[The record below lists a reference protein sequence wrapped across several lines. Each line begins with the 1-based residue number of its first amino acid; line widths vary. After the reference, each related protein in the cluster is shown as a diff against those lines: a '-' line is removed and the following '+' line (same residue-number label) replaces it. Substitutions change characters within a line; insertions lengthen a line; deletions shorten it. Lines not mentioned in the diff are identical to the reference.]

1 MSSRNNCNGCGD
13 CLQNCGR
20 CPVGCEFIA
29 SHNQNKKRINKE
41 VRLQSSLYIA
51 KKKGLVVSRIVGQS
65 AEPRKLLQAGGPG
78 DLISSGKSNLKEI
91 QKVTYN
97 MGSMR
102 NRLSS
107 NGKKGVDKKHG
118 SYARFLARKTGGVL
132 RQEQMPNVR
141 KTKANIH
148 QPRNR
153 TNTNVSCKLAYN
165 TTTKQHFPL
174 GRYGIST
181 SKISF
186 SDCYSDKCCSQRIPQ
201 THSCYLDTKYADKWN
216 SGNNNITGAY
226 GNNTQCVATKCRCKI
241 YGS

>member
-1 MSSRNNCNGCGD
+1 
-13 CLQNCGR
+13 
-20 CPVGCEFIA
+20 VGCEFIA
-29 SHNQNKKRINKE
+29 VYNQNKKRINKE

-51 KKKGLVVSRIVGQS
+51 KKKGMVVSRMVGQS
-65 AEPRKLLQAGGPG
+65 AEPQKLLQAGGPG

-91 QKVTYN
+91 QKVAYN
-97 MGSMR
+97 MGSIR

-153 TNTNVSCKLAYN
+153 TNTSVSCKLAHN
-165 TTTKQHFPL
+165 TRTKQHFPL
-174 GRYGIST
+174 GRYGMST

-186 SDCYSDKCCSQRIPQ
+186 ANCYSEKCCSLRIPQ
-201 THSCYLDTKYADKWN
+201 TNNCKLNPKYANKWN
-216 SGNNNITGAY
+216 SGNNTITGTY
-226 GNNTQCVATKCRCKI
+226 G
-241 YGS
+241 

>member
-1 MSSRNNCNGCGD
+1 MPCGNNCNGYGD

-29 SHNQNKKRINKE
+29 AYNQNKKRINKE

-51 KKKGLVVSRIVGQS
+51 KKKGMVVSRMVGQS
-65 AEPRKLLQAGGPG
+65 AEPQKLLQAGGPG
-78 DLISSGKSNLKEI
+78 DLISSGKNNLKEI

-97 MGSMR
+97 MGSIR

-132 RQEQMPNVR
+132 RHEQKPIVR
-141 KTKANIH
+141 IKKANIH

-153 TNTNVSCKLAYN
+153 TNTSVSCKLAHS
-165 TTTKQHFPL
+165 TRTKQHFPL
-174 GRYGIST
+174 GRYGMST

-186 SDCYSDKCCSQRIPQ
+186 ANCYSEKCCSLRIPQ
-201 THSCYLDTKYADKWN
+201 TNNCNLNPKYANKWN
-216 SGNNNITGAY
+216 SGNNTITGAY
-226 GNNTQCVATKCRCKI
+226 GNNTQGVATKCRCKT
-241 YGS
+241 YGA